1 MSRELTVAWE
11 LLNAVTRARQQLAA
25 ARPMIW
31 ERARLPTAERTIV
44 LKATA
49 EGSRW
54 RPSADGDRVVI
65 RVSVETHL
73 LDGRRLTS
81 CLDVIVS
88 PQRWSVQ
95 PYIVLADGREQ
106 ILWDGPI
113 DERDDSADFL
123 ESIDVAARSLLRATM
138 RLDFND
144 PARADIGELVG
155 LRFSSAPPAL
165 RR

>member
-1 MSRELTVAWE
+1 MPRELTVAWE

-31 ERARLPTAERTIV
+31 DRARLPTAERTII
-44 LKATA
+44 LRATA

-54 RPSADGDRVVI
+54 RPDADGDRMVM
-65 RVSVETHL
+65 RVSVEAHL

-88 PQRWSVQ
+88 PERWSVQ
-95 PYIVLADGREQ
+95 PYILLADGREQ
-106 ILWDGPI
+106 LLWDGPI
-113 DERDDSADFL
+113 DERDDTTGFL
-123 ESIDVAARSLLRATM
+123 ESVDAAARSLLRATM

-144 PARADIGELVG
+144 PAGADVGELAE
-155 LRFSSAPPAL
+155 LRFSSEPPAL